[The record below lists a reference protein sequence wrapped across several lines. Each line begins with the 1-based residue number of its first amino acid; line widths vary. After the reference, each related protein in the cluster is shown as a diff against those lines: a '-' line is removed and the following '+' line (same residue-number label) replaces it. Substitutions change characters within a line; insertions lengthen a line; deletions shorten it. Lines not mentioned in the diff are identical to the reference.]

1 MTSVPAIATVLLFV
15 TSLQGPSTRSLCEQ
29 ALESYRAKNYA
40 AAVNA
45 ASQAVQQ
52 DASDASC
59 QHIYG
64 LSLAAVG
71 RYGEAEEHLNRA
83 ITLKPNVGN
92 YHYDLGFVLYQQK
105 KYDASVPVLK
115 RAVELDGENL
125 MARFLLGRTYVS
137 AHRSLM
143 LGNFSKL
150 ALEQLNYVARK
161 NPRFP
166 TLHYHIGLI
175 YLNDGAVEKAIEELK
190 LEIQYQPSNAQA
202 RVALAELLLK
212 KGEVGTALEQLQL
225 AEKAAPSVSLV
236 HYTLAKAYREQ
247 GRLAKAI
254 EAAEKSVRLDATSA
268 DAHYLLGQLY
278 RENGQAERAQQELEL
293 FQKYQTVRP

>member
-1 MTSVPAIATVLLFV
+1 MILPLTIAMVLLLLAPQQ
-15 TSLQGPSTRSLCEQ
+15 SPSPRSLCDQ
-29 ALESYRAKNYA
+29 ALEHYRTKDYA
-40 AAVNA
+40 TAVNA
-45 ASQAVQQ
+45 SSQAVQQ
-52 DASDASC
+52 DAGDAAC

-71 RYGEAEEHLNRA
+71 RYTEAEQHLNQA
-83 ITLKPNVGN
+83 IALKPTVGD

-105 KYDASVPVLK
+105 KYEASVPVLK

-137 AHRSLM
+137 AHRSLL

-150 ALEQLNYVARK
+150 ALEQLNYVAKK

-175 YLNDGAVEKAIEELK
+175 YSNDGAIEKAIQELK

-202 RVALAELLLK
+202 RVALAELQLK
-212 KGEVGTALEQLQL
+212 KGELEAAMQQLQL

-247 GRLAKAI
+247 GRLDKAI

-278 RENGQAERAQQELEL
+278 RENGQGEQAQHELEL
-293 FQKYQTVRP
+293 FKKYQIVNP

>member
-1 MTSVPAIATVLLFV
+1 MIFSFTIATVLLAL
-15 TSLQGPSTRSLCEQ
+15 TPQQSPSTQPLCDQ
-29 ALESYRAKNYA
+29 ALGHYRAKDYTSALNT
-40 AAVNA
+40 
-45 ASQAVQQ
+45 ASQAVQR
-52 DASDASC
+52 DAGDAAC

-64 LSLAAVG
+64 LSLAAIG
-71 RYGEAEEHLNRA
+71 RYSEAEQHLNRA
-83 ITLKPNVGN
+83 ITLKPTVGN

-105 KYDASVPVLK
+105 KYEGSVPVLK

-137 AHRSLM
+137 AHRSLL

-150 ALEQLNYVARK
+150 ALEQLNYVAQK

-175 YLNDGAVEKAIEELK
+175 YLNDGAVEKALQELQ

-202 RVALAELLLK
+202 RVALAELQLK
-212 KGEVGTALEQLQL
+212 KGELEGAMEQLQL
-225 AEKAAPSVSLV
+225 AQKAAPSISLV
-236 HYTLAKAYREQ
+236 YYTLAKAYREQ
-247 GRLAKAI
+247 GQLDKAI
-254 EAAEKSVRLDATSA
+254 EAGEKSVRLDATSA

-278 RENGQAERAQQELEL
+278 RENGQTDRALQELDL
-293 FQKYQTVRP
+293 FKRYQTVNP

>member
-1 MTSVPAIATVLLFV
+1 MILFPTIAMVLLV
-15 TSLQGPSTRSLCEQ
+15 LAPQQSPSPRSLCDQ
-29 ALESYRAKNYA
+29 ALEHYRTKNYA

-52 DASDASC
+52 DASDAAC

-64 LSLAAVG
+64 LSLAAVA
-71 RYGEAEEHLNRA
+71 RYSEAEQHLNQA
-83 ITLKPNVGN
+83 ISLKPTVGN

-105 KYDASVPVLK
+105 KYEASVPVLK

-137 AHRSLM
+137 AHRSLL

-175 YLNDGAVEKAIEELK
+175 YSNDGAIEKAIQELK

-202 RVALAELLLK
+202 HVVLAELLLK
-212 KGEVGTALEQLQL
+212 KGELEAAMGQLQL

-247 GRLAKAI
+247 GRLDKAI
-254 EAAEKSVRLDATSA
+254 EAAEKSVLLDATSA

-293 FQKYQTVRP
+293 FKKYQIVNP

>member
-1 MTSVPAIATVLLFV
+1 MISLGTIAMLFLV
-15 TSLQGPSTRSLCEQ
+15 VAPTQTPSTQSLCDQ
-29 ALESYRAKNYA
+29 ALDYYRAKSYTS
-40 AAVNA
+40 AVNTA
-45 ASQAVQQ
+45 AQALQQ
-52 DASDASC
+52 NANDAAC

-64 LSLAAVG
+64 LSLAAIG
-71 RYGEAEEHLNRA
+71 RHDEAERHLSQA
-83 ITLKPNVGN
+83 IALKPNIGN
-92 YHYDLGFVLYQQK
+92 YHYDLGYVLYQQK
-105 KYDASVPVLK
+105 KYDTSVPALK

-125 MARFLLGRTYVS
+125 MARFLLGRSYVS

-150 ALEQLNYVARK
+150 ALEQFNYVARK

-175 YLNDGAVEKAIEELK
+175 YSNDGVIGKAMQELL

-212 KGEVGTALEQLQL
+212 KGEIQAALEQLQF

-247 GRLAKAI
+247 GHLQKAI
-254 EAAEKSVRLDATSA
+254 EAAENSARLDATSA

-278 RENGQAERAQQELEL
+278 RENGQADRAQQELEL
-293 FQKYQTVRP
+293 FKKYQRVNP

>member
-1 MTSVPAIATVLLFV
+1 MISFSGMALVLLLAV
-15 TSLQGPSTRSLCEQ
+15 PLQGPSIRVLCDQ
-29 ALESYRAKNYA
+29 ALEHYRTKNYA
-40 AAVNA
+40 AAVSA

-52 DASDASC
+52 NGGGAAC

-71 RYGEAEEHLNRA
+71 RSIEAEQHLNQA
-83 ITLKPNVGN
+83 ITLKPTVGN

-105 KYDASVPVLK
+105 KYEASVPVLK

-125 MARFLLGRTYVS
+125 MARFLLARTYVS
-137 AHRSLM
+137 AHRSLL

-150 ALEQLNYVARK
+150 ALEQLNYVASK

-175 YLNDGAVEKAIEELK
+175 YSNDGLVNKAIQELQ

-212 KGEVGTALEQLQL
+212 KGETAPALEQLHL
-225 AEKAAPSVSLV
+225 AEKAAPLVSLV
-236 HYTLAKAYREQ
+236 HYTLAKTYREQ
-247 GRLAKAI
+247 GQLEKAI
-254 EAAEKSVRLDATSA
+254 EAAEKSVRLDATFA

-278 RENGQAERAQQELEL
+278 RETGQAERAQQELEL
-293 FQKYQTVRP
+293 FDKYRTVQP

>member
-1 MTSVPAIATVLLFV
+1 MILSFTLATVLLV
-15 TSLQGPSTRSLCEQ
+15 LAPQQSPSPRSLCDQ
-29 ALESYRAKNYA
+29 ALEFYRTKDYA
-40 AAVNA
+40 AAVKA

-52 DASDASC
+52 DVRDAAC

-64 LSLAAVG
+64 LSLAAVA
-71 RYGEAEEHLNRA
+71 RYSEAEQHLNQA
-83 ITLKPNVGN
+83 ISLKPTVGN

-105 KYDASVPVLK
+105 KYEASVPVLK

-137 AHRSLM
+137 AHRSLL

-150 ALEQLNYVARK
+150 ALEQLSYVARK
-161 NPRFP
+161 DPRFP

-175 YLNDGAVEKAIEELK
+175 YSNDGAIEKAIQELK

-202 RVALAELLLK
+202 RVALAELQLK
-212 KGEVGTALEQLQL
+212 KGELQAAMEQLQL
-225 AEKAAPSVSLV
+225 AEKTAPSVSLV

-247 GRLAKAI
+247 GRLDKAI

-278 RENGQAERAQQELEL
+278 RENGQAEQAQHELEL
-293 FQKYQTVRP
+293 FKKYQIVNP

>member
-1 MTSVPAIATVLLFV
+1 MILFSTIAILFLV
-15 TSLQGPSTRSLCEQ
+15 VAPFQDSSTRSLCDQ
-29 ALESYRAKNYA
+29 ALEHYRANNYTG
-40 AAVNA
+40 AVNA

-52 DASDASC
+52 DASDADC

-71 RYGEAEEHLNRA
+71 RDSEAEEHLNRA
-83 ITLKPNVGN
+83 IALKPSVGN

-137 AHRSLM
+137 AHRFLM

-150 ALEQLNYVARK
+150 ALEQLNYVASK

-175 YLNDGAVEKAIEELK
+175 YSNDGSIEKAIQELK

-212 KGEVGTALEQLQL
+212 KGDLEPAVEQLQL

-247 GRLAKAI
+247 GRLDKAI

-293 FQKYQTVRP
+293 FKKYQTVRP

>member
-1 MTSVPAIATVLLFV
+1 MILFHAIATVFLIV
-15 TSLQGPSTRSLCEQ
+15 GPLQGPSTRSLCEQ
-29 ALESYRAKNYA
+29 ALEHYRTKDYA
-40 AAVNA
+40 AAVNT

-52 DASDASC
+52 DASDAAC

-71 RYGEAEEHLNRA
+71 RNSEAEQHLNQA
-83 ITLKPNVGN
+83 ISLKPNVGN

-137 AHRSLM
+137 AHRSLL

-150 ALEQLNYVARK
+150 ALEQLNYIARK
-161 NPRFP
+161 TPRFP
-166 TLHYHIGLI
+166 TLHYHLGLI
-175 YLNDGAVEKAIEELK
+175 YLNDGAIEKAIQELK

-202 RVALAELLLK
+202 RVTLAELLLK
-212 KGEVGTALEQLQL
+212 KGEVEAALEQLQW
-225 AEKAAPSVSLV
+225 AEKTAPSVGLV

-247 GRLAKAI
+247 GRLDKAI

-293 FQKYQTVRP
+293 FKKYQTVNP

>member
-1 MTSVPAIATVLLFV
+1 MISLETIAMLFLALP
-15 TSLQGPSTRSLCEQ
+15 TQTPSTQSLCDQ
-29 ALESYRAKNYA
+29 ALEQYRAKSYA
-40 AAVNA
+40 SAVNA
-45 ASQAVQQ
+45 AGQAVHQNAN
-52 DASDASC
+52 DAAC

-71 RYGEAEEHLNRA
+71 RFGEAEQHLNQA
-83 ITLKPNVGN
+83 VTLKPEVGN
-92 YHYDLGFVLYQQK
+92 YHYDLGYVLYQQK
-105 KYDASVPVLK
+105 KYDGSVPVLK

-125 MARFLLGRTYVS
+125 MARFLLGRSYVS

-150 ALEQLNYVARK
+150 ALEQFNYVARK

-175 YLNDGAVEKAIEELK
+175 YSNDGAIGKAMQELQ

-202 RVALAELLLK
+202 RVALAELLLR
-212 KGEVGTALEQLQL
+212 KGEVQGALQQLQL
-225 AEKAAPSVSLV
+225 AEKAAPAVSLV

-247 GRLAKAI
+247 GHLQKAI
-254 EAAEKSVRLDATSA
+254 EAAEKSTQLDATSA

-278 RENGQAERAQQELEL
+278 RENGQADRAQQELEL
-293 FQKYQTVRP
+293 FKKYQRVNP